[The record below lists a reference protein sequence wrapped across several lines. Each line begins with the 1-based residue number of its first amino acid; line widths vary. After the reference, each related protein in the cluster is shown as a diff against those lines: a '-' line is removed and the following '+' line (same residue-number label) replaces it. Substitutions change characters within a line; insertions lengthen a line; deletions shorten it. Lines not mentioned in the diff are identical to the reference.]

1 MSGKLALHKSPKRKL
16 DATDF
21 QRRTISTSPATSSS
35 AASGKE
41 SHLADETSGATGDNS
56 PQISVAG
63 QLDDLDL
70 QGPSGQ
76 DGECAG
82 LGLTDN
88 GGDGVQSEH
97 QASAQDEMGSIDA
110 PNAGPPTASKRKGK
124 QRTLQDEGDGT
135 PAEPSPG
142 SHREPKSSPRGKP
155 NSRRKSP
162 PLASDASENPLTW
175 HDSEITGYA
184 PTDPNDDGY
193 GLDGIGFKP
202 TAAVAWER
210 SQRRQKQV
218 AEWKSRESKEAR
230 ERRKSRRDGLLPED
244 EAEGSNRSRKKVKFD
259 ISEEG

>member
-41 SHLADETSGATGDNS
+41 SHLTDPSGATGENS

-70 QGPSGQ
+70 HGHSGQ

-82 LGLTDN
+82 HGLTDN
-88 GGDGVQSEH
+88 GGDGVQPEN
-97 QASAQDEMGSIDA
+97 QASSAQDEMGIDA

-124 QRTLQDEGDGT
+124 QRALQDEGHGT
-135 PAEPSPG
+135 PTESSPG
-142 SHREPKSSPRGKP
+142 SHREPESSPQRSPK
-155 NSRRKSP
+155 SRRKSP
-162 PLASDASENPLTW
+162 PLASDPSENPLTW

-193 GLDGIGFKP
+193 GINGIGFKP

-210 SQRRQKQV
+210 SQRRKKQV

-244 EAEGSNRSRKKVKFD
+244 DAEGSNTSRKKVKFD
-259 ISEEG
+259 ISSED